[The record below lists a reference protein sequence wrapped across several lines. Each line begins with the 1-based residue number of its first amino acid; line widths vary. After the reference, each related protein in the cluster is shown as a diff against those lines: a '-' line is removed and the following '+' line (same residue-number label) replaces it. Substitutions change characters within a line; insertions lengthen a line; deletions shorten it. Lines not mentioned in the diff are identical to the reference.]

1 LANNTIL
8 LRKTLVK
15 EQNSYIFQKF
25 GESWPFWP
33 PLATPMIWTSYT
45 EPYQLHSMPPIGG
58 ARYHGGYHI
67 QLQRGPGQVLRLP
80 SLKHITVYNPDND
93 LIWEYETD
101 CTRSASSDMRTF
113 SPAVRM

>member
-1 LANNTIL
+1 MALLAPPGYAYDLDLLHRAVSAALNTP
-8 LRKTLVK
+8 
-15 EQNSYIFQKF
+15 N
-25 GESWPFWP
+25 W
-33 PLATPMIWTSYT
+33 
-45 EPYQLHSMPPIGG
+45 G

-67 QLQRGPGQVLRLP
+67 RLQRGPGQVLRLP